1 MEAGADFDLPQAA
14 RRLLGAEGATSL
26 RAALGS
32 RATPGSPDAA
42 PALDPWIVARLLEDG
57 DHADLAWLC
66 GLLGEPAMAAWLERH
81 GARRLSRRSLA
92 FWAVLLDRPALRPE
106 RLPAL
111 ARRMELWPL

>member
-1 MEAGADFDLPQAA
+1 MEAGADFELPQAA
-14 RRLLGAEGATSL
+14 RRLLGAEGATSF
-26 RAALGS
+26 
-32 RATPGSPDAA
+32 RATPGSPGAA

-66 GLLGEPAMAAWLERH
+66 GLLGEPAMAAWLELH

-111 ARRMELWPL
+111 ARRLELWPL